1 MVAEPAVFRC
11 SLRNGRVALMAS
23 VTGLLAAGW
32 LAVGLFDGVP
42 GRQVLPWLGVGFL
55 VVVPAVAYLRRTKI
69 VIDAEL
75 VRVHSLI
82 GSAAARRV
90 AVARISSPR
99 SGLGFFTDADGKVL
113 ASFQDAYT
121 RAQLSEMAGLLGVD
135 RA

>member
-1 MVAEPAVFRC
+1 
-11 SLRNGRVALMAS
+11 MAS
-23 VTGLLAAGW
+23 VTGLLAAGFV
-32 LAVGLFDGVP
+32 AVGLVGGIS
-42 GRQVLPWLGVGFL
+42 GRQALPWLGIALLILGPTGV
-55 VVVPAVAYLRRTKI
+55 YLLRTKI

-75 VRVHSLI
+75 VRVHNLI
-82 GSAAARRV
+82 GSASARRT

-121 RAQLSEMAGLLGVD
+121 RAELSEMAGLLGVD